1 MDNNPK
7 YKMHGKAKVC
17 FILSMIMLFASIIN
31 IVLSM
36 TVLPG
41 IHSVL
46 SIILTMVSVIL
57 ITITTVDRLKFEQ
70 KNNPHA
76 LKKDEKEM
84 IYLLI
89 GAVIGFIW
97 GKFIL

>member
-1 MDNNPK
+1 MDNSPK

-17 FILSMIMLFASIIN
+17 FILSLIMLFASIIN
-31 IVLSM
+31 TGLSM
-36 TVLPG
+36 TALPG
-41 IHSVL
+41 IYIML

-57 ITITTVDRLKFEQ
+57 MTIAIVDRLKFEQ

-76 LKKDEKEM
+76 WKKDEKEM